1 MSTIHSRI
9 KEQRIKKGYTLIE
22 VAEKIGVR
30 EATYQRYES
39 GVIKNIKPKIIK
51 KLAEIF
57 NVSPGYLLGWVDPEQ
72 EKKNDIIANT
82 VFRLQ
87 TDKRF
92 LISGKTLKINTIIT
106 ATSDKTEKCEAYF
119 FKTTNKTT
127 QTSAKP
133 IKPVTVIHLK
143 KLIIRHLIQ

>member
-1 MSTIHSRI
+1 MDHSTGYNISSYFGRY
-9 KEQRIKKGYTLIE
+9 KKLNTQHGD
-22 VAEKIGVR
+22 
-30 EATYQRYES
+30 
-39 GVIKNIKPKIIK
+39 IIK
-51 KLAEIF
+51 LGKLGPYSCEI
-57 NVSPGYLLGWVDPEQ
+57 V
-72 EKKNDIIANT
+72 KIAKALSI
-82 VFRLQ
+82 VLKISLSIELILYISLQ

-92 LISGKTLKINTIIT
+92 LIPGKTLKINTIIT

-143 KLIIRHLIQ
+143 RLIIRHLIQ